1 MSTSGSIGLPVDD
14 VIDAVDDCD
23 ADAARAALDPI
34 TDDRTVTRNAIET
47 AVSDTSKLLAT
58 AETRVELVGNAYE
71 DAVAA
76 ADPVADL
83 DIVRV
88 RLDGFAERLSAVESR
103 ISELRPDL
111 TVPTDLSERPESAYE
126 LATELRAVATDAQGI
141 ATTADDLSFDIEEF
155 RSWLARP
162 ARRHDEFDED
172 VDLVYD
178 SVEELA
184 AVVADLPGETAD
196 PAAQWAAARMR
207 AHLLSLLASDLRAEL
222 RDLRALAERDGTEV
236 PADFSER
243 LERIEIHTAE
253 IEAEL
258 EAPADRAWRDRFG
271 SDLAAFE
278 DTLDPFEPP
287 VDWGAVERI
296 VAEHR
301 PETTTA
307 SDAE

>member
-1 MSTSGSIGLPVDD
+1 MSKEASVGVPVDD

-23 ADAARAALDPI
+23 PATTREALDPV
-34 TDDRTVTRNAIET
+34 TVDGAVTRDAIEA

-58 AETRVELVGNAYE
+58 AETRVELVGNAYD

-76 ADPVADL
+76 ADPVSHL

-88 RLDGFAERLSAVESR
+88 RLDAFAERLSAVESR

-111 TVPTDLSERPESAYE
+111 TVPADLSERPQSAYE
-126 LATELRAVATDAQGI
+126 LAMELREVATDAQGI
-141 ATTADDLSFDIEEF
+141 ARTADDLSFDIDEF
-155 RSWLARP
+155 NSWLERP
-162 ARRHDEFDED
+162 ARRHQEFAED
-172 VDLVYD
+172 VDLVRN

-184 AVVADLPGETAD
+184 AVVEKLPGETAD
-196 PAAQWAAARMR
+196 SAAQWADARMR
-207 AHLLSLLASDLRAEL
+207 AHVLSLLASDLRAEL

-236 PADFSER
+236 PVDLPTR
-243 LERIEIHTAE
+243 LEQIETRTAE

-258 EAPADRAWRDRFG
+258 EARADRAWRDRFG

-278 DTLDPFEPP
+278 DALDPFEPP

-296 VAEHR
+296 AAEHR
-301 PETTTA
+301 PETAMA